1 MRRRLTISVKK
12 MSSFVTLLSAEFLMV
27 LVVFFISISL
37 LIILIRQV
45 FYSKQFT
52 MDEQVFSY
60 LSHYVTQTNTAIM
73 QTVSFFGSQY
83 FLIPAWLFLLGFYY
97 YTRKDKW
104 LFVEM
109 LVIALSSLAL
119 MLGLKTFFN
128 RSRPLIPLL
137 KEVPGLSFPSGHA
150 FMSFIFYGF
159 LIHLVYQDIKRGWL
173 KTLIIC
179 VLILV
184 ILFIG
189 LSRVYLRVHFASD
202 VLAGYCFG
210 TISLLILVWMLR
222 QMRKY
227 NAKVVH
233 PDFGVVKGKQEERD
247 E

>member
-1 MRRRLTISVKK
+1 
-12 MSSFVTLLSAEFLMV
+12 MSGFVTLLSAEFFLV
-27 LVVFFISISL
+27 LLVFFVSISL

-45 FYSKQFT
+45 FYSKEFT

-60 LSHYVTQTNTAIM
+60 LGHHVSQTNTAIM

-83 FLIPAWLFLLGFYY
+83 FLIPAWLCLLGFYY

-104 LFVEM
+104 LFIEM

-128 RSRPLIPLL
+128 RPRPLIPLL

-150 FMSFIFYGF
+150 FMSFIFFGF
-159 LIHLVYQDIKRGWL
+159 LIHLVYTDVKTPWL
-173 KTLIIC
+173 KSVIIC
-179 VLILV
+179 VLILT
-184 ILFIG
+184 ILSIG
-189 LSRVYLRVHFASD
+189 LSRVYLRVHFTSD

-210 TISLLILVWMLR
+210 TISLMILLGMLR
-222 QMRKY
+222 RIRKY

-233 PDFGVVKGKQEERD
+233 SDFNVTKGKQQ
-247 E
+247 